1 MTDDLFASPKSRL
14 TAQLL
19 AVFLGVFGAHRF
31 YVGKTQSGILQACTL
46 GGLGL
51 WYLYDNIMIAAGS
64 FRDAEGALVANWEPE
79 TDRLISPGTA
89 AAIFDELDGLR
100 AEVTE
105 LHDRL
110 AFTERLLGQA
120 ARGETDR
127 S

>member
-19 AVFLGVFGAHRF
+19 AVFLGMFGAHRF
-31 YVGKTQSGILQACTL
+31 YVGKTQSAILQACTL

-64 FRDAEGALVANWEPE
+64 FRDADGALVANWEPE

-100 AEVTE
+100 GEVTE

-120 ARGETDR
+120 ARRETDR
-127 S
+127 P

>member
-31 YVGKTQSGILQACTL
+31 YAGKVQSGILQACTL

-64 FRDAEGALVANWEPE
+64 FRDGEGLLIANWEPE
-79 TDRLISPGTA
+79 TERLITPGTA
-89 AAIFDELDGLR
+89 AAIFDELDTLR

>member
-19 AVFLGVFGAHRF
+19 AVFLGMFGAHRF
-31 YVGKTQSGILQACTL
+31 YVGKTQSAILQACTL

-79 TDRLISPGTA
+79 TERLISPGTA

-120 ARGETDR
+120 ARRETDR
-127 S
+127 P

>member
-19 AVFLGVFGAHRF
+19 AAFLGMFGAHRF
-31 YVGKTQSGILQACTL
+31 YVGKTQSGVLQACTL

-51 WYLYDNIMIAAGS
+51 WYVYDNIMIAAGS

>member
-19 AVFLGVFGAHRF
+19 AVFLGMFGAHRF
-31 YVGKTQSGILQACTL
+31 YTGKTQTGVLQACTL

-64 FRDAEGALVANWEPE
+64 FRDAEGLLVANWEPE
-79 TDRLISPGTA
+79 TERLITPGTA
-89 AAIFDELDGLR
+89 AAIFDELDTLR

-110 AFTERLLGQA
+110 GFTERLIGQA
-120 ARGETDR
+120 ARGEADR